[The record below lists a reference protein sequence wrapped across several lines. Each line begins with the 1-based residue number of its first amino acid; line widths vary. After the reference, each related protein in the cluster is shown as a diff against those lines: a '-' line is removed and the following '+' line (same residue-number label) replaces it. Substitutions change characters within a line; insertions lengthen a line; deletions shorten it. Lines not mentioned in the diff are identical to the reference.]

1 MIKKSIIPH
10 TFIGIDP
17 GQKGA
22 LAVLSPEFEP
32 LCVED
37 YNTKTCPEILR
48 KYAKYNC
55 FVVIEHVHAM
65 PQNGAVSM
73 FNFGANF
80 GWWKGVLDAL
90 KMPFSEVDPK
100 RWQNHFG
107 LVKNS
112 KTDKPSLE
120 LARKAF
126 PSVDLHL
133 KKHDGRADALCI
145 ASFGI
150 DWYKSFVEA
159 GGNPSARPYLL

>member
-1 MIKKSIIPH
+1 MAKPSNISMV
-10 TFIGIDP
+10 FIGVDP

-22 LAVLSPEFEP
+22 IAVLSTEFYP

-37 YNTKTCPEILR
+37 YDTKICSEVLR
-48 KYAKYNC
+48 KYSKYNT
-55 FVVIEHVHAM
+55 FVVLEHVHAM

-73 FNFGANF
+73 FNFGSNF
-80 GWWKGVLDAL
+80 GWWKGALNAL

-107 LVKNS
+107 LVKSS
-112 KTDKPSLE
+112 KTDKPSLP

-126 PSVDLHL
+126 PTVDLHL

-150 DWYKSFVEA
+150 DWYKSFIEA
-159 GGNPSARPYLL
+159 GGNPAARPYLL